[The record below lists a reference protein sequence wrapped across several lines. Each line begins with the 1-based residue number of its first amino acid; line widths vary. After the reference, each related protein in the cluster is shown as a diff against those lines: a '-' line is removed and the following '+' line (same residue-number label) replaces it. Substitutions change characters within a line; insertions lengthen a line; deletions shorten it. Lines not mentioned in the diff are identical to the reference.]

1 MTDKIYNGQSKIV
14 NLTGLEYLS
23 LVTEEYKARIQKL
36 VDDGHITKREALKL
50 LNDSNSLY

>member
-1 MTDKIYNGQSKIV
+1 MELKIFNGQSKIV
-14 NLTGLEYLS
+14 NLLGLEYLS

-36 VDDGHITKREALKL
+36 VDNGHITKIEALKL